1 MRALS
6 SRNSKSGGQG
16 KSRSSRNVSG
26 VRYDVLDRVGE
37 GTLFVV
43 YRVRDKNQGRILAL
57 KALKNNFNAHGGFA
71 SALAQAATDS
81 AAFSHPSL
89 ARIEEVG
96 REDGTVFLLQEW
108 LPGQSLEARLR
119 RAPFGRIEALTST
132 RQIAEALQ
140 ILHEKGAVHGD
151 LRPRQVISSGDGN
164 LKLTDYGLSQAFGA
178 AGLSSVD
185 VLHDAVGYMAPELGA
200 ASGNQSAPATPA
212 SDLYALGVVLYRMLA
227 GRPPF
232 DGSSLVAIAMRHR
245 NDSPLPPSRFNPQ
258 CPPDLEELALRLL
271 QKNPQDR
278 PASAAQVLHA
288 LNGAS
293 NSTSNSAATLSP
305 SAAEPDNAPIV
316 ALTTSAPNVDGAKT
330 EPLPS
335 PSTESQVAA
344 LSNTDAKTQPLPP
357 PLTPSLT
364 PFLESEADALLKADA
379 KTQPLPPHST
389 PSDTQFYAANMETT
403 ALSTTSDTA
412 QTATSSTRMSP
423 PDAATSTQNGSS
435 VNASLV
441 ASSAAGAI
449 AGVAAVPAAIA
460 AAAAPVFAAATAM
473 PATVSAATP
482 AITATSA
489 PATSAPAT
497 SAQANTPLVQSV
509 QSVNAPSTNTPSA
522 AGVVAGTGSVSSPP
536 SLPPTDEDLAADKE
550 IERKARRKHRRREA
564 LGAFLAFFWVW
575 VAVGLL
581 GGMVYGSY
589 RWWVNSTPRDVKV
602 PTYVGQNEAQAKQL
616 LRKSGLNYAV
626 LGEVYD
632 PRRPAG
638 TILRGFPAPGKTVK
652 LGRVVS
658 VTVSRGAEK
667 VVMPDLSELTLEQVR
682 QVLQRAGMRL
692 GNISTMYNDTIA
704 RGYICGQY
712 PAPGD
717 SFSRSESINLIV
729 SRGAQPAAAPTA
741 QLPPPP
747 ELPDAQP
754 PTLGNSQSN
763 AADQGDNATG
773 GAPDTQTTNP
783 PSSGDAASD
792 TPQVSRTVLIRIPV
806 PLKAG
811 ASSRDVRVVVRDAGG
826 EHTVYEQSHA
836 PGELVDEYVQITRAQ
851 GGSATILIYI
861 DGVLQKQQRV

>member
-6 SRNSKSGGQG
+6 SRGSKSGGQG

-43 YRVRDKNQGRILAL
+43 YRVRDKNQGRVLAL
-57 KALKNNFNAHGGFA
+57 KALKNNFNAHAQFA

-81 AAFSHPSL
+81 ALFSHPSL

-140 ILHEKGAVHGD
+140 VLHEKGAVHGD
-151 LRPRQVISSGDGN
+151 LRPREVISSGDGN

-293 NSTSNSAATLSP
+293 NSTSNSAATLST

-316 ALTTSAPNVDGAKT
+316 ALTTSAPNADGAKT

-335 PSTESQVAA
+335 PSTESQVAE

-364 PFLESEADALLKADA
+364 PFLEGQASALSQPDA

-389 PSDTQFYAANMETT
+389 PSDTLLYAANMETT
-403 ALSTTSDTA
+403 APSTTPDAA
-412 QTATSSTRMSP
+412 QTVTSSTRMSS

-473 PATVSAATP
+473 PATATVSAATP
-482 AITATSA
+482 AITAIVTPTA
-489 PATSAPAT
+489 

-522 AGVVAGTGSVSSPP
+522 AGVVAGTSSVSSPP

-602 PTYVGQNEAQAKQL
+602 PTYVGQNEAQAKEL

-692 GNISTMYNDTIA
+692 GNISTMYNDTVA
-704 RGYICGQY
+704 RGYIGGQY

-729 SRGAQPAAAPTA
+729 SRGAQPAAAPPA